1 MAVLLSALALEVAFQ
16 QHMGGNHIPRCSKCH
31 FMIAWAAAGVAN
43 SIRRQKGAFQKSL
56 SVNSQGDTRGMTGWQ
71 GG

>member
-43 SIRRQKGAFQKSL
+43 FHPATDGGIPEVALGQL
-56 SVNSQGDTRGMTGWQ
+56 PRGH
-71 GG
+71 